1 MENNFLNQ
9 NVEVLV
15 SFAGA
20 FRDSGYS
27 PVAYVGQ
34 LIGVD
39 DNYIMVN
46 VSSAEV
52 KTSGIIGS
60 VKGDA
65 YGTIAF
71 RKEYIIYIRAI

>member
-39 DNYIMVN
+39 DNYIMVK
-46 VSSAEV
+46 SRQSKQSLGE
-52 KTSGIIGS
+52 KY
-60 VKGDA
+60 K
-65 YGTIAF
+65 YLW
-71 RKEYIIYIRAI
+71 